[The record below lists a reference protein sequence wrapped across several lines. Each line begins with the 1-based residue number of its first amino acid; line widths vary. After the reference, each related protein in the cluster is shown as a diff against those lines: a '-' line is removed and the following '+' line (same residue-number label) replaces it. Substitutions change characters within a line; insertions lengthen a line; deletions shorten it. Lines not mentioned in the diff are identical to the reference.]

1 MRHRYLV
8 TGAGGFTGRN
18 LCQILREDMNAV
30 VVGVDHKAGPEVE
43 ECELSDQTR
52 VARLL
57 TEVRPTR
64 IFHCAGSFS
73 NIWDI
78 DFPTKVVISRYI
90 LESVILHSL
99 TARVLLIGS
108 AAEYGNVPLGGVIES
123 APLLP
128 VSVYGMTKVM
138 QTTLMD
144 FYTRNHGMDL
154 VMARVFNLYGEGCSP
169 LLLPGRVLEQA
180 KRVQEGLQTKIKVR
194 SLASSRDYL
203 PVRSGAMAYL
213 RIMEHGVRGEV
224 YNVGCGSPV
233 KIKQLIQNLISSYGL
248 TLEDIEVLDD
258 GHDDK
263 TDVPVI
269 YADIRKLN
277 ALPAFKECANEEC
290 YTQTGDF
297 LISKR

>member
-8 TGAGGFTGRN
+8 TGADGFTGRI
-18 LCQILREDMNAV
+18 LCQILREEMDAA
-30 VVGVDHKAGPEVE
+30 VVGVDHKAGAGIQEYD
-43 ECELSDQTR
+43 LSDQAS
-52 VARLL
+52 VAGLL
-57 TEVRPTR
+57 KEVRPTR
-64 IFHCAGSFS
+64 IFHCAGSFCNS
-73 NIWDI
+73 WDI
-78 DFPTKVVISRYI
+78 DFQTNVVITRYI
-90 LESVILHSL
+90 LESVILHCL
-99 TARVLLIGS
+99 TPRVLLIGS
-108 AAEYGNVPLGGVIES
+108 AAEYGNVPLGGVMES

-154 VMARVFNLYGEGCSP
+154 VMARAFNLYGEGCSP

-224 YNVGCGSPV
+224 YNVGCGRPV
-233 KIKQLIQNLISSYGL
+233 KIKQLIQNLLASYGL

-277 ALPAFKECANEEC
+277 ALPAFKESAKEDC
-290 YTQTGDF
+290 YTPTGDF
-297 LISKR
+297 LISER